1 MSVMNL
7 VNKLKPFVPGL
18 AGYGQS
24 AHLPLFVLPIHSK
37 DLIKQFPGVA
47 AGSVAIFFTSE
58 WIGKNLLQF
67 VPIYNR
73 LEHCWKQPLVLTLL
87 LLLRKYTN
95 YKERD
100 M

>member
-1 MSVMNL
+1 
-7 VNKLKPFVPGL
+7 
-18 AGYGQS
+18 
-24 AHLPLFVLPIHSK
+24 
-37 DLIKQFPGVA
+37 VA

-73 LEHCWKQPLVLTLL
+73 
-87 LLLRKYTN
+87 KYTD